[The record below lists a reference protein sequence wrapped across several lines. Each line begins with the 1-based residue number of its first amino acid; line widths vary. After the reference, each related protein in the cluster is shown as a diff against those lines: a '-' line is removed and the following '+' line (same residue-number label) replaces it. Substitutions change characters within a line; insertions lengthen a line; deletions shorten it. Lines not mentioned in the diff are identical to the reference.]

1 MTKFLKYLA
10 LALIIGGMSA
20 FTAMAQETETRVV
33 DEVIAQ
39 VNDGVVTLS
48 QVKRELKSAVDS
60 FVQQGKTR
68 EEAQKMVDEKKGEL
82 IASLINEELL
92 MQRAKEGGYDGD
104 VDSQINQRFAN
115 IMKENG
121 LKTVEELY
129 AVMERQ
135 GVDPKEVRENWRKQ
149 ILRDQ
154 VMTRDLQAKV
164 YWEPNGK
171 QIKEYYEKH
180 KDQFTKPET
189 VSFSELFLGYAGRDV
204 AAVKAKARE
213 LYDQLRAGNDFDK
226 LSKENA
232 DPGPISQGT
241 NKLEK
246 IRVKDLAEKV
256 STPLK
261 SLKPGEYTPPFELND
276 LGMVILRLDGR
287 EAASN
292 ESVFDENAVRM
303 AILSEKLPEEQKKF
317 MAKLRD
323 DSYIKISDTYRP
335 LVSPILYAEERKE
348 KPAN

>member
-1 MTKFLKYLA
+1 MSKSITKLA
-10 LALIIGGMSA
+10 FVLIIGSLSA
-20 FTAMAQETETRVV
+20 LAATAQETETRVV

-48 QVKRELKSAVDS
+48 QVKRELKNAVDS
-60 FVQQGKTR
+60 FVQQGKSKD
-68 EEAQKMVDEKKGEL
+68 EAQRLVDEKKGEL
-82 IASLINEELL
+82 IAGLINEELL

-104 VDSQINQRFAN
+104 VDAQINQRFAN

-129 AVMERQ
+129 AVMEKQ

-171 QIKEYYEKH
+171 QMKEYYEKH

-189 VSFSELFLGYAGRDV
+189 VSFSELFLGYAGRDE
-204 AAVKAKARE
+204 AAVKAKAKA
-213 LYDQLRAGNDFDK
+213 LYDQLRAGADFDK
-226 LSKENA
+226 ISKENG
-232 DPGPISQGT
+232 DPGPISQGSG
-241 NKLEK
+241 KLEK
-246 IRVKDLAEKV
+246 IRVKDLVEKI
-256 STPLK
+256 TGPMK
-261 SLKPGEYTPPFELND
+261 NLKPGEYTAPFELND

-287 EAASN
+287 EAASA
-292 ESVFDENAVRM
+292 ESFFDENAVRM
-303 AILSEKLPEEQKKF
+303 AILNERLPAEQKKF

-323 DSYIKISDTYRP
+323 DSYIKISETYRP
-335 LVSPILYAEERKE
+335 LVSPILYAEDRKE
-348 KPAN
+348 KSMN